1 MPGMTAATTP
11 SLPVRAKGCCVPP
24 ASLLPDARTAEL
36 AAIFKALADPTRVQ
50 MLHILR
56 AASEPVCVC
65 DFTAAVN
72 LGQATV
78 SHHLK
83 KLQDA
88 GLVESRRQGVWSY
101 WSLQSTLSEEAR
113 SLLAVLG

>member
-1 MPGMTAATTP
+1 MTTTTPP

-24 ASLLPDARTAEL
+24 TSLLPSDRAAEL

-56 AASEPVCVC
+56 EAKEPVCVC
-65 DFTAAVN
+65 DFTAAVD
-72 LGQATV
+72 LGQPTV

-101 WSLQSTLSEEAR
+101 WSLRAELSEEWR
-113 SLLAVLG
+113 SLLALVL

>member
-1 MPGMTAATTP
+1 MATTESP
-11 SLPVRAKGCCVPP
+11 PLPVRAKGCCAPP
-24 ASLLPDARTAEL
+24 ASLLPEARTTEL

-56 AASEPVCVC
+56 SASEPVCVC

-72 LGQATV
+72 LGQPTV

-101 WSLQSTLSEEAR
+101 WSLREDVPRAAEMA
-113 SLLAVLG
+113 LAALG